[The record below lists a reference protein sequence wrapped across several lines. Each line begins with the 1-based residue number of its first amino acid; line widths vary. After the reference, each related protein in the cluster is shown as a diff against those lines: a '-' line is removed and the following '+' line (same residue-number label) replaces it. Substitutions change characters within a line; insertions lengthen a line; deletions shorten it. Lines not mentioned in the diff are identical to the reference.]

1 MDIPP
6 RETAQVT
13 ADQTIPEGVRHP
25 PWVFIAVGALALAVL
40 AVGVIGMT
48 IARGNQFAFDHAI
61 MLMMREPENI
71 LIPEGPAWLKT
82 VLLDITALG
91 GRTVLTLVVLLTTGF
106 LLIYRHVL
114 TAALVLGG
122 TISGSIAVVFAKQIV
137 ARPRPAIID
146 HLVVERSASFPSG
159 HAANSAIIY
168 LTIALVLM
176 QIVDKREARWFL
188 FGATIALVAAIGS
201 SRVYLGVHWPSD
213 VLTGWAFGS
222 LWALAWWSIGA
233 WLRIKLPNKR

>member
-1 MDIPP
+1 MDIPSLESP
-6 RETAQVT
+6 EVT
-13 ADQTIPEGVRHP
+13 ADQTIPEGVHHP
-25 PWVFIAVGALALAVL
+25 PWVFIAIGALALAVL
-40 AVGVIGMT
+40 AVALIGMT
-48 IARGNQFAFDHAI
+48 IARGEPFAFDRAI
-61 MLMMREPENI
+61 MLMMREPENM
-71 LIPEGPAWLKT
+71 LIPEGPPWLKPL
-82 VLLDITALG
+82 LLDITTLG
-91 GRTVLTLVVLLTTGF
+91 GKTVLVLAVILTTGF

-122 TISGSIAVVFAKQIV
+122 TISGSIAVALAKQIV
-137 ARPRPAIID
+137 ARPRPTLID

-176 QIVDKREARWFL
+176 QIVEKPAARWFL
-188 FGATIALVAAIGS
+188 FGSMIALVTAIGC

-213 VLTGWAFGS
+213 VLIGWAFGA

-233 WLRIKLPNKR
+233 WLRIKLPHKR